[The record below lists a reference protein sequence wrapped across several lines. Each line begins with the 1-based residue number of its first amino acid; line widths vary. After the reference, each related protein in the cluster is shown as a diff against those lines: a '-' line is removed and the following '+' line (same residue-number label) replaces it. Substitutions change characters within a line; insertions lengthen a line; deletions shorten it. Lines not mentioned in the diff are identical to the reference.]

1 MVLMLRGRLR
11 RKWVDLRTTHQHN
24 ILVSLSISEFV
35 DLGRSPLQKV
45 TAIERC

>member
-1 MVLMLRGRLR
+1 MALMLRGRLR
-11 RKWVDLRTTHQHN
+11 RKWVDLRTTHQRN

-35 DLGRSPLQKV
+35 DLGRFPLQKV

>member
-1 MVLMLRGRLR
+1 MVLMLRGRL
-11 RKWVDLRTTHQHN
+11 HQRN

-35 DLGRSPLQKV
+35 DLGRFPLQKV

>member
-1 MVLMLRGRLR
+1 MALMLGGRLR
-11 RKWVDLRTTHQHN
+11 RKWVDLWTTHQHN

-35 DLGRSPLQKV
+35 DLGRFPLQKV